1 MTLASRDLDFS
12 RKLAILKAKRNI
24 LDDSIGLEDLIETSN
39 SVEDLDDLSVLFS
52 LSLSNDFADRV
63 FEKLDNLLDNL
74 PNSSLAIV
82 KMTTKA
88 LQEKINARIFLT
100 QNFMET
106 NHSTFS
112 ESEVDLKDVKIALTK
127 IPSDD
132 FIIPNILVKTSNN
145 KSLSDNGKFASD
157 LACFR
162 KSLKK
167 WHFDRRIDLKELDSF
182 SQIFYSW
189 KIIFCKYKVNS
200 PYFLVLFQQIEDLL
214 DLLKPESNY
223 FKHDSQLLE
232 ARLIE
237 NLEILECFPKNLE
250 ELILTY
256 PEYHSLLLLS
266 SNEYLRNLASSLA
279 ASRFEDSLQ
288 EEKTPNKIQQ
298 KFQKL
303 DRDLKNNLIDLDKY
317 KEQVKAALEE
327 LKGIERKDLQTYLK
341 YLKLSLEMINLPM
354 DRFAS
359 KDLIILIDK
368 LEEAQNTIEHKT
380 QQQLRTPSIL
390 YYFKQIRQKATN
402 IPDVLL
408 VNSVLLFSK
417 SPDLHQKIF
426 IKIVKDLNIEYLS
439 KIIQNQSFK
448 KVR

>member
-1 MTLASRDLDFS
+1 
-12 RKLAILKAKRNI
+12 
-24 LDDSIGLEDLIETSN
+24 
-39 SVEDLDDLSVLFS
+39 
-52 LSLSNDFADRV
+52 
-63 FEKLDNLLDNL
+63 
-74 PNSSLAIV
+74 
-82 KMTTKA
+82 
-88 LQEKINARIFLT
+88 
-100 QNFMET
+100 MET